1 MICPYCK
8 STLPPD
14 PERFCT
20 TCGGDLQAAAPQPLA
35 PAAPPA
41 PPVPGPA
48 AVPAA
53 GTYGSGWPASPG
65 ATAGAGGRQ
74 DGPPWE
80 DRDRIGFGA
89 AFVDTTKGVLAEPA
103 DFFRRMRPS
112 GGLGAPL
119 FYGVLTGYLGLL
131 VTSVYQLVWHLVAGG
146 SAVPTGDSPAEQI
159 RAAFQGGM
167 SLGQFAANV
176 LLGPVLVAIGLFI
189 GAGLYHLALLVLGGA
204 QRDFEATLR
213 VTCYGGATQLFQ
225 IVPGCGSLIAL
236 VWNVVVQIIGLSE
249 VHGISR
255 GKAAAAVLLPLLLL
269 CCCCLGLALLFG
281 FGLASLAGMTR

>member
-8 STLPPD
+8 STLPPQ

-20 TCGGDLQAAAPQPLA
+20 SCGGDLQAAAPQPVEPVA
-35 PAAPPA
+35 PPPPVAAIGVAAPGGSGAPPA
-41 PPVPGPA
+41 GGP
-48 AVPAA
+48 
-53 GTYGSGWPASPG
+53 
-65 ATAGAGGRQ
+65 RQ

-80 DRDRIGFGA
+80 DRERLGLGV

-131 VTSVYQLVWHLVAGG
+131 VTSVYQLVWHLVSGG
-146 SAVPTGDSPAEQI
+146 PAVPTGDSPAE
-159 RAAFQGGM
+159 RLAAAFQGGM
-167 SLGQFAANV
+167 TPLQFGINA
-176 LLGPVLVAIGLFI
+176 LLGPVLVAAGLFI
-189 GAGLYHLALLVLGGA
+189 GAGIYHVMLLVLGSA
-204 QRDFEATLR
+204 RRDFEATLR
-213 VTCYGGATQLFQ
+213 VTCYSGATQLFQ

-236 VWNVVVQIIGLSE
+236 VWNLVVMVVGLSE

-255 GKAAAAVLLPLLLL
+255 GKAAAAVLLPLLLI
-269 CCCCLGLALLFG
+269 CCCCAGLAAVLG
-281 FGLASLAGMTR
+281 FGVASLVGMGR